1 MKTNE
6 SEKFYDQALEL
17 IPGGVNSPVRAF
29 LSVHEKPFY
38 VKRAEGAYLFD
49 VDGNRY
55 LDFVSSWGAIILG
68 HADPGLT
75 GEIQAA
81 IPDGTS
87 YGACHPF
94 EPILAQMI
102 VEAFPSM
109 EQVRLTTSGTEATM
123 SAIRLARGAMGKNGV
138 IKFRGCYHGH
148 VDSLLVKAGS
158 GLATYGVP
166 DSEGI
171 PEDLAKHTYVAEF
184 NHIETVRDIL
194 ETQKDIACLIMEPIM
209 GNMGV
214 ILPDRGFLED
224 VHDLCEKHG
233 VLLIFDEVI
242 SGFRV
247 AYGGAQELYGIRPD
261 LTCLGKIIGGGFPI
275 GAFGGRRQIMENLA
289 PLGKVYQAGTLSGN
303 PIAVKAGIY
312 VLNRLREE
320 KPYGRLAGRVATL
333 GKSVLE
339 VACRESIPYRI
350 NAVTA
355 MFTGFFSGRD
365 VVDYESANST
375 DRRLYEL
382 FFKSMLE
389 EGLFFAP
396 SQFEA
401 SFLTLAF
408 DDAMIGETVEAY
420 SRVFKRMKHA
430 S

>member
-6 SEKFYDQALEL
+6 SENFYDQALEL

-29 LSVHEKPFY
+29 LSVHKKPFY

-75 GEIQAA
+75 QEIQAA

-94 EPILAQMI
+94 EPVLAQMI

-123 SAIRLARGAMGKNGV
+123 SAVRLARGATGKNGV

-166 DSEGI
+166 DSAGI

-184 NHIETVRDIL
+184 NRIETVRDIL

-214 ILPDRGFLED
+214 ILPDKGFLAD
-224 VHDLCEKHG
+224 VRDLCEKHG

-242 SGFRV
+242 TGFRV

-275 GAFGGRRQIMENLA
+275 GAFGGRREIMENLA

-312 VLNRLREE
+312 VLNRLKKE
-320 KPYGRLAGRVATL
+320 KPYDRLAGLVASL
-333 GKSVLE
+333 GKSVAE
-339 VACRESIPYRI
+339 IARAGVH
-350 NAVTA
+350 
-355 MFTGFFSGRD
+355 
-365 VVDYESANST
+365 
-375 DRRLYEL
+375 
-382 FFKSMLE
+382 
-389 EGLFFAP
+389 
-396 SQFEA
+396 
-401 SFLTLAF
+401 TLS
-408 DDAMIGETVEAY
+408 D
-420 SRVFKRMKHA
+420 
-430 S
+430 